1 MNGWTNYE
9 TWKVNLEVFDGWDGG
24 YLSPVEATEIASAWY
39 LEGLECNPSAHSI
52 VCYFLDQV
60 NWHEIA
66 EAHSEN

>member
-39 LEGLECNPSAHSI
+39 LEGLECNYRS
-52 VCYFLDQV
+52 
-60 NWHEIA
+60 
-66 EAHSEN
+66 